1 MTPLTQ
7 LQDHPEYL
15 ELSEAVQLAFPR
27 VDLPESDAAKAR
39 NGVRLATPIQMEN
52 GNVGVFGPDGIAIGI
67 FDNSES
73 ELRALVVF
81 ASNE

>member
-1 MTPLTQ
+1 
-7 LQDHPEYL
+7 
-15 ELSEAVQLAFPR
+15 
-27 VDLPESDAAKAR
+27 
-39 NGVRLATPIQMEN
+39 VRLATPIQVEN